1 MKDWERGVPEGG
13 LAVEAQ
19 PPRLLLVDDDEPIRR
34 VLTRLLTPAYQ
45 VTPLPSAEEAIAE
58 VRARPYDAV
67 LSDVFLKGM
76 TGVEF
81 LRRLREQDLDLP
93 VLLMSGEPNL
103 DAAMRAVE
111 YGAMRFLRK
120 PVDPTELRAALA
132 KAVSMRRLAEA
143 RRRSVDLLGLPG
155 QSVGDRAGL
164 DAVVDGALRSL
175 KVAWQPIV
183 SWQRR
188 RTVGYEALMRS
199 RLPDPAA
206 LLEAAAKA
214 GRTIEL
220 GRAMRDA
227 VAVAGE
233 LAPMADLYVNLHPQE
248 LLDEAL
254 FDPTAPLSRLA
265 RRVVLEVTER
275 SSLESLPDARERMG
289 RLRKLGFRLALDDVG
304 SGYAGLASF
313 VLVEP
318 EVVKL
323 DLSLV
328 RDVHRSTTRRRLI
341 ASLLAACRDLGSV
354 CVAEG
359 VELPAERDALA
370 EIGCDLFQGFLF
382 GRPGFAFPEPQF

>member
-1 MKDWERGVPEGG
+1 MRDGEMDRPEGG
-13 LAVEAQ
+13 TAVETQ
-19 PPRLLLVDDDEPIRR
+19 PPRLLLVEDDAAVRR

-58 VRARPYDAV
+58 VRARPYDVV
-67 LSDVFLKGM
+67 LSDVFLGGM

-93 VLLMSGEPNL
+93 VLLMSGEPDL
-103 DAAMRAVE
+103 EVAMRAVE
-111 YGAMRFLRK
+111 YGAMRYLRK
-120 PVDPTELRAALA
+120 PVNADELRSALT
-132 KAVSMRRLAEA
+132 KAVSVRRLAEA
-143 RRRSVDLLGLPG
+143 RRRSVDLLGMPG
-155 QSVGDRAGL
+155 QSAGDRAGL

-188 RTVGYEALMRS
+188 RAVGYEALMRS
-199 RLPDPAA
+199 RLPDSAA
-206 LLEAAAKA
+206 LVDAAAKA

-220 GRAMRDA
+220 GRAIRQA
-227 VAVAGE
+227 VAAAGE

-248 LLDEAL
+248 LLDDAL
-254 FDPTAPLSRLA
+254 FVADAPLSKLA
-265 RRVVLEVTER
+265 RRVVLELTER
-275 SSLESLPDARERMG
+275 SSLESLPDVRERVG

-313 VLVEP
+313 ALLEP
-318 EVVKL
+318 EVVKI
-323 DLSLV
+323 DQCLV
-328 RDVHRSTTRRRLI
+328 RDVHRSATRRRLI
-341 ASLLAACRDLGSV
+341 ASLLAAFRDLGCA

-370 EIGCDLFQGFLF
+370 EMGCDLFQGFLF
-382 GRPGFAFPEPQF
+382 ARPGSAFPDPQF